1 MNRTAVATILRR
13 DLTVVARSRAVSLPI
28 LLLPIVFFVLV
39 PALLTLG
46 AGAIGSD
53 LAEFEELI
61 ALMPEALRRDLAGL
75 DPSAQVIVWGLEY
88 VFATFFLIVPLMT
101 SAVIAADSFAGEKER
116 KTLEA
121 LVYTPTSDLELYAG
135 KLLAPWLAA
144 VAVSTIGYVVF
155 VTVASLVGGA
165 GADPALA
172 PLRAGPRPGR
182 CRARGRRAGPGFRA
196 SPWLPGGLPAGR
208 ARCATPCR
216 AAPRAA
222 HGCPLPGRAG
232 RRRDRGDRVARRR
245 RHAGPWLPVIP
256 PRAPARPGVIG
267 EDARLLPGLD
277 EAPRTASVA

>member
-1 MNRTAVATILRR
+1 MNWTAVATIVRR

-28 LLLPIVFFVLV
+28 LLLPIVFFVFA
-39 PALLTLG
+39 PALLILG
-46 AGAIGSD
+46 AGAIGND
-53 LAEFEELI
+53 LAEFEELV

-155 VTVASLVGGA
+155 AAVASLFGGA
-165 GADPALA
+165 IVGRPIALTPRWLLFVLVLA
-172 PLRAGPRPGR
+172 PGIAAVAIGVLVQVS
-182 CRARGRRAGPGFRA
+182 ARVRGFQEA
-196 SPWLPGGLPAGR
+196 YQLGGL
-208 ARCATPCR
+208 
-216 AAPRAA
+216 
-222 HGCPLPGRAG
+222 
-232 RRRDRGDRVARRR
+232 VV
-245 RHAGPWLPVIP
+245 LPV
-256 PRAPARPGVIG
+256 ALLLVGQLTGVLYLDLPAVVVLAGIVWLVAAVSLVIG
-267 EDARLLPGLD
+267 YQSFRRERLLVQL
-277 EAPRTASVA
+277 